1 MAICNGCGE
10 DVDELQKVKVD
21 GRVKKLCEDC
31 IEAARADAQV
41 AEESEAAVQQMMG
54 YKGRR

>member
-1 MAICNGCGE
+1 MATCNGCGE
-10 DVDELQKVKVD
+10 NVDELQKVKVD

-31 IEAARADAQV
+31 VDAARAEATV

>member
-31 IEAARADAQV
+31 VETAKAEATV